1 MTKQLLRR
9 WRCIAAFMAVAFA
22 ISGVGAPM
30 TALAG
35 TTGNITG
42 TATDYSTGAPLAGV
56 KVSATSLSQ
65 SATTTTDAHGFYSLL
80 NLGPD
85 TYTLSFQKD
94 GY

>member
-1 MTKQLLRR
+1 
-9 WRCIAAFMAVAFA
+9 
-22 ISGVGAPM
+22 M

-80 NLGPD
+80 NLARTRTRFPFKR
-85 TYTLSFQKD
+85 TAISPSRFRASQSFRIKRITSTNVCK
-94 GY
+94 GR